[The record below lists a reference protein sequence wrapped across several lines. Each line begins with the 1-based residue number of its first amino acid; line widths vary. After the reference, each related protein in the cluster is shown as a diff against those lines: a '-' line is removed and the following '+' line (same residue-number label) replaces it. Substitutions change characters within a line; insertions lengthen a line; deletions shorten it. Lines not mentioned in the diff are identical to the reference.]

1 MQLKTVGESSYVLSS
16 IDSVLNNAKNGAITS
31 EQSLINL
38 KSATSSYSIEA
49 VKMAI
54 CQSKLTNEQ
63 IKTILSAKGLEG
75 QTLETTTA
83 ELSQIA
89 YTNRLAV
96 AQGGAAASTSKLGY
110 TMKGLGISLKGVFT
124 SIKSFITSHPV
135 LLAAAVALLAITKI
149 IDDNTTSIK
158 EQKEQY
164 QKAKEEYDETASKL
178 RELES
183 ELNSTNSLIKELQK
197 KANEGTI
204 TLVEQDELKKLQQT
218 NTFLKEQIALQE
230 ELEKEKSN
238 KSAKEAVETY
248 KRTNT
253 SVSSDSI
260 YNNSFDSSS
269 KNFQVGSFEIDA
281 GQNIEAYDY
290 AINQLENKSE
300 EYQKAIYDTNL
311 KISKAQAAQN
321 NDIDEP
327 EDYLDI
333 TELNAELKN
342 YENLLANAKDSASK
356 LTEKSSSIAEE
367 IFFDKLEEFN
377 DYKEQLMRQ
386 MNSNGSFDNNSRKT

>member
-1 MQLKTVGESSYVLSS
+1 M
-16 IDSVLNNAKNGAITS
+16 
-31 EQSLINL
+31 
-38 KSATSSYSIEA
+38 
-49 VKMAI
+49 
-54 CQSKLTNEQ
+54 
-63 IKTILSAKGLEG
+63 
-75 QTLETTTA
+75 
-83 ELSQIA
+83 
-89 YTNRLAV
+89 
-96 AQGGAAASTSKLGY
+96 
-110 TMKGLGISLKGVFT
+110 
-124 SIKSFITSHPV
+124 
-135 LLAAAVALLAITKI
+135 
-149 IDDNTTSIK
+149 
-158 EQKEQY
+158 
-164 QKAKEEYDETASKL
+164 
-178 RELES
+178 
-183 ELNSTNSLIKELQK
+183 
-197 KANEGTI
+197 
-204 TLVEQDELKKLQQT
+204 KKLQQA

-238 KSAKEAVETY
+238 KSTKEAVETY

-300 EYQKAIYDTNL
+300 EYPKSIDDTNL

-342 YENLLANAKDSASK
+342 YENSLANAKDSASK